1 MKMERGGRGSCRWE
15 GEEIRAPM
23 TGRYG
28 AGPYLEG
35 QGVWGRTRT
44 WKGVDGRAMSEGED
58 RGGGGG
64 GGGPSEL
71 KRCES
76 VGSPSS
82 MEGRGGRGFGGE
94 RGFRR
99 RAVDALMAA
108 MPWRGG
114 RGFRERSARR
124 TRGRALRDAWAR

>member
-1 MKMERGGRGSCRWE
+1 MERGGHGSCGWE

-23 TGRYG
+23 KGRYG

-35 QGVWGRTRT
+35 RGAWGRPRT
-44 WKGVDGRAMSEGED
+44 WKGVDGRAMSEG
-58 RGGGGG
+58 G

-71 KRCES
+71 RRCES

-82 MEGRGGRGFGGE
+82 MEGRGGGGFGGE

-99 RAVDALMAA
+99 RAVDALTAA
-108 MPWRGG
+108 KP
-114 RGFRERSARR
+114 
-124 TRGRALRDAWAR
+124 

>member
-58 RGGGGG
+58 RGGGGAGRAGGPRRG
-64 GGGPSEL
+64 GGG
-71 KRCES
+71 
-76 VGSPSS
+76 G
-82 MEGRGGRGFGGE
+82 
-94 RGFRR
+94 
-99 RAVDALMAA
+99 AA
-108 MPWRGG
+108 G
-114 RGFRERSARR
+114 
-124 TRGRALRDAWAR
+124 ALRSSRDAKAWVVHRRWKGAVAEDLGASEDFGVGLWMR